1 MNNLEVII
9 AKYYFPDELFV
20 GQVQEIIKLLTA
32 KLADRLPYPLA
43 IRKANEILTK
53 HYFNRAA

>member
-1 MNNLEVII
+1 MNDLELII

-32 KLADRLPYPLA
+32 KLADQLPHPLA

-53 HYFNRAA
+53 HYFNGAA